1 MAIEINRNEL
11 LKIQKH
17 GKETYPEESCGVLI
31 GTSSPSL
38 RVIEARRVV
47 NINLGSKKR
56 RYNIDPIEYMDIE
69 KELDGV
75 NSEILGI
82 YHTHPD
88 HPSKPSE
95 FDLNNALPNF
105 SYIILSVN
113 NGERGKLTSW
123 RLNSTREEF
132 CEEQI
137 TIRNDDS

>member
-1 MAIEINRNEL
+1 MAIEINKNEL
-11 LKIQKH
+11 VKIQSH

-31 GTSSPSL
+31 GTSSPTP

-56 RYNIDPIEYMDIE
+56 RYNIDPVEYMNIE

-82 YHTHPD
+82 YHSHPD

-95 FDLNNALPNF
+95 FDLNHALPNF
-105 SYIILSVN
+105 SYVILSVT

-137 TIRNDDS
+137 TIQSDDS